1 MIKNNLSLFILFLAL
16 SQIIFSNDEELKKF
30 IEVDKELYNKEKLD
44 KIKELNLPEVNKEKR
59 YITKEGVRELEKVY
73 NVYLDMKV
81 NVYVPLEVVSDINI
95 YATVLGNEI
104 LEIPFDLELN
114 RRPEKNN
121 YYSIKY
127 SDMVFDIDNDGEEDT
142 YIYSPKYINERI
154 ETNNYVK
161 IYGERISNEG
171 SYKKHIYM
179 TVEIG
184 EE

>member
-16 SQIIFSNDEELKKF
+16 SQIIFSNDEELEKF

-81 NVYVPLEVVSDINI
+81 NVYVPLEIVSDINI

-127 SDMVFDIDNDGEEDT
+127 SDMVLSIMMA
-142 YIYSPKYINERI
+142 R
-154 ETNNYVK
+154 K
-161 IYGERISNEG
+161 ILIFIHLS
-171 SYKKHIYM
+171 I
-179 TVEIG
+179 
-184 EE
+184 

>member
-104 LEIPFDLELN
+104 LEIPFEN
-114 RRPEKNN
+114 
-121 YYSIKY
+121 
-127 SDMVFDIDNDGEEDT
+127 
-142 YIYSPKYINERI
+142 
-154 ETNNYVK
+154 
-161 IYGERISNEG
+161 
-171 SYKKHIYM
+171 
-179 TVEIG
+179 
-184 EE
+184 